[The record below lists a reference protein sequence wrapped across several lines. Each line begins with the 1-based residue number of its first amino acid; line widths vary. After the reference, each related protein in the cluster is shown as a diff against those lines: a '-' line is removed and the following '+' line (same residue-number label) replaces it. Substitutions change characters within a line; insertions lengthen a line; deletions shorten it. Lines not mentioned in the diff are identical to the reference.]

1 MIMLNNRPLYVGT
14 FKPLIISGI
23 EPDPGTILQT
33 TIEPNYGQYCWI
45 IPIDILLNCKTNN
58 LVLDIT
64 AYTTQTGTGSWDS
77 DHRFFALRTNYSGEY
92 TILNGVTSFAP
103 IDSNGYRGMTIS
115 NWSDALLNN
124 ILNWKYNGDTNVLL
138 HSPSSQTSKFISPPT
153 CIMTH
158 S

>member
-1 MIMLNNRPLYVGT
+1 MSNLVLSNLTINGRPVGL
-14 FKPLIISGI
+14 F
-23 EPDPGTILQT
+23 EEEPGTILQT
-33 TIEPNYGQYCWI
+33 IIEPNYNQYCWI

-64 AYTTQTGTGSWDS
+64 AYTTETGTGAWDGGG
-77 DHRFFALRTNYSGEY
+77 DYRFFALRTTYSSEY
-92 TILNGVTSFAP
+92 TILDGIVPFAP

-115 NWSDALLNN
+115 NWSDASLSN
-124 ILNWKYNGDTNVLL
+124 IQTWKNNGDTNVLL
-138 HSPSSQTSKFISPPT
+138 HPPATQANKFISPPT